1 MSGADAAGVVAD
13 AAVEDLRRLEQALE
27 RDLLR
32 ILLSLDTM
40 PGEDS
45 LVRRQ
50 AQTSAAVLAQVRRR
64 LEAEGETLTGVVGQ
78 RAIEAVAAVLGTP
91 PSTLS
96 VDVRREL
103 DAIVGGQVADVVA
116 VFKLAREEMRDAV
129 SRGITSGGS
138 LADVIEEV
146 RARLS
151 TTYVR
156 ASAAVDAA
164 IMAVGRRA
172 VVSAARELDGEL
184 DLVYVYVGPRDAKN
198 RPFCK
203 LWVGKAV
210 TNPARLDNGQGLPAD
225 DYCGGFGCRHSWAPT
240 TVETAVAEGI
250 EIYRPDGSR
259 LIVDMETQA
268 LQRR

>member
-32 ILLSLDTM
+32 ILLSLDTL

-50 AQTSAAVLAQVRRR
+50 AQTSAAVLAQVRSR

-78 RAIEAVAAVLGTP
+78 RAIEAVAAVLGAP
-91 PSTLS
+91 PSSLS

-103 DAIVGGQVADVVA
+103 DAIVSDQTGDVVRT
-116 VFKLAREEMRDAV
+116 FKAAIPEMREAV
-129 SRGITSGGS
+129 ARGIASGGS

-151 TTYVR
+151 TTYIR

-172 VVSAARELDGEL
+172 VVSAAVELQGEL

-198 RPFCK
+198 RPFCRQ
-203 LWVGKAV
+203 WVGKAV
-210 TNPARLDNGQGLPAD
+210 TEPSRLDNGQGLPVD
-225 DYCGGFGCRHSWAPT
+225 DYCGGYNCRHSWAPT
-240 TVETAVAEGI
+240 TIETAVAQGI

-259 LIVDMETQA
+259 LIIDMPTQA
-268 LQRR
+268 LAR